1 MTRGERRTKY
11 IYGGRENFGKIFLP
25 QWLWGEISVLF
36 ISSWNAC
43 RPEIDER
50 VLVNNAINIA
60 NIGVCCS
67 RWWNWVEGRSVDFL
81 SIAPFC
87 RLPPIIINRLLQ
99 RISWILMKHRNPVS
113 LLTSISLGIYG
124 EKHAQYLRN
133 FPFFLFEKITRVID
147 DTCVNDFKFCL
158 QLC

>member
-43 RPEIDER
+43 RPEIER

-87 RLPPIIINRLLQ
+87 RLPPIIINRFLQ
-99 RISWILMKHRNPVS
+99 RISWILMKHRNP
-113 LLTSISLGIYG
+113 LF
-124 EKHAQYLRN
+124 YLIIKFIIKLFIFLIN
-133 FPFFLFEKITRVID
+133 IDFPWNLWRKARTIFT
-147 DTCVNDFKFCL
+147 KFCL
-158 QLC
+158 FSSRENYTCKRF